1 MIEIATHRNISS
13 GITTLE
19 FEGALTIDAIP
30 PVRKATGKAA
40 AECPAAVLA
49 DLSGLREAVPSLLSV
64 FATATVDAR
73 RSWGVPLLVCAPN
86 PQVRGGLAAFRQHLA
101 VYETRAQASLAA
113 QAHVP
118 LWAWK
123 RLPPAP
129 TTART
134 ARDVVGDACDAW
146 GLSHLREAARLVA
159 SELAANAIRHARTDY
174 DITVSFTGTYLRVAV
189 RDGSHAP
196 PRPPATAPKT
206 SVMPPGGRGLHLI
219 GRLSTHF
226 GHVDLPDGKI
236 VWALL
241 RAAS

>member
-1 MIEIATHRNISS
+1 MIEIATHRNFAS

-19 FEGALTIDAIP
+19 FDGALTVDAIP
-30 PVRKATGKAA
+30 PVRKATRKAA
-40 AECPAAVLA
+40 AECPTAVLA

-64 FATATVDAR
+64 FATAAVDAR

-86 PQVRGGLAAFRQHLA
+86 ARVREGLAAFRQCLA
-101 VYETRAQASLAA
+101 VYESRAQASLAA
-113 QAHVP
+113 RAHVP
-118 LWAWK
+118 LWDCE
-123 RLPPAP
+123 RLPPLP
-129 TTART
+129 TSARA
-134 ARDVVGDACDAW
+134 ARDVVGDACAAW

-159 SELAANAIRHARTDY
+159 SELAANAIRHAGTDF

-196 PRPPATAPKT
+196 PRAPGTPPKNT
-206 SVMPPGGRGLHLI
+206 VMPPGGRGLYLI

-241 RAAS
+241 RAVP